1 MKNQHCKIPASSIK
15 HLKTLNS
22 ITPNQALEN
31 LIFYNTNQ
39 ALQPPNSI
47 TPNQALQPP
56 T

>member
-15 HLKTLNS
+15 HLKTTNT
-22 ITPNQALEN
+22 ITR
-31 LIFYNTNQ
+31 NQ
-39 ALQPPNSI
+39 ALQTPNTI